1 MEDKQMTFNEKIKE
15 YKDHL
20 EALNEIDSLEVY
32 QWLIGLGKRL
42 NDNPLDKDKHTED
55 NRVSRCQYDL
65 FVDKE
70 DDKYKAW
77 SNAMIA
83 GGYAYI
89 LVDIFNSMTKD
100 ESEKITELENIEEK
114 EIDNEKNL
122 NNSTTK
128 KSIFDKWVDKFKE
141 FLDNA

>member
-1 MEDKQMTFNEKIKE
+1 MTFDEKIKE

-32 QWLIGLGKRL
+32 QWLIGLGKQL
-42 NDNPLDKDKHTED
+42 NDNPLGEDKHTED

-70 DDKYKAW
+70 DNKYKAW

-89 LVDIFNSMTKD
+89 LVDIFNSMTED
-100 ESEKITELENIEEK
+100 ETKKITVEDFKKMKLDEMLTMNRQTGFYQMIEMM
-114 EIDNEKNL
+114 L
-122 NNSTTK
+122 NKGK
-128 KSIFDKWVDKFKE
+128 K
-141 FLDNA
+141 

>member
-1 MEDKQMTFNEKIKE
+1 MTFDEKIKE

-32 QWLIGLGKRL
+32 QWLISLGKQL
-42 NDNPLDKDKHTED
+42 NDNPLSESKHTED

-100 ESEKITELENIEEK
+100 ETKKITVEDFKKMKLDEMLTMNRQTGFYQMIEMM
-114 EIDNEKNL
+114 L
-122 NNSTTK
+122 
-128 KSIFDKWVDKFKE
+128 DKGK
-141 FLDNA
+141 

>member
-1 MEDKQMTFNEKIKE
+1 MTFDEKINE

-20 EALNEIDSLEVY
+20 EALKEIDNLEVY
-32 QWLIGLGKRL
+32 QWLIGLGKQL
-42 NDNPLDKDKHTED
+42 SEDSLSKEKQTED

-65 FVDKE
+65 FVDRE
-70 DDKYKAW
+70 DNKFKAW

-100 ESEKITELENIEEK
+100 EAKKITVEDFKKMKLDEMLTMNRQTGFYQMIEMM
-114 EIDNEKNL
+114 L
-122 NNSTTK
+122 K
-128 KSIFDKWVDKFKE
+128 KV
-141 FLDNA
+141 A

>member
-1 MEDKQMTFNEKIKE
+1 MTFDEKIKE

-89 LVDIFNSMTKD
+89 LVDIFNSMTED
-100 ESEKITELENIEEK
+100 ETKKITVEDFKKMKLDEMLTMNRQTGFYQMIEMM
-114 EIDNEKNL
+114 L
-122 NNSTTK
+122 
-128 KSIFDKWVDKFKE
+128 DKGK
-141 FLDNA
+141 

>member
-1 MEDKQMTFNEKIKE
+1 MGETKMTFDEKIKE

-89 LVDIFNSMTKD
+89 LVDIFNSMTED
-100 ESEKITELENIEEK
+100 ETKKITVEDFKKMKLDEMLTMNRQTGFYQMIEMM
-114 EIDNEKNL
+114 L
-122 NNSTTK
+122 
-128 KSIFDKWVDKFKE
+128 DKGK
-141 FLDNA
+141 

>member
-1 MEDKQMTFNEKIKE
+1 MTFDEKIKE

-32 QWLIGLGKRL
+32 QWLISLGKQL
-42 NDNPLDKDKHTED
+42 NDNPLSESKHTED

-89 LVDIFNSMTKD
+89 LVDIFNSMTK
-100 ESEKITELENIEEK
+100 EETKKITVEDFKKMKLDEMLTMNRQTGFYQMIEMM
-114 EIDNEKNL
+114 L
-122 NNSTTK
+122 
-128 KSIFDKWVDKFKE
+128 DKGK
-141 FLDNA
+141 

>member
-89 LVDIFNSMTKD
+89 LVDIFNVMTKV
-100 ESEKITELENIEEK
+100 ESEKITVEDFKKMKLDEMLTMNRQTGFYQMIEMM
-114 EIDNEKNL
+114 L
-122 NNSTTK
+122 NKGK
-128 KSIFDKWVDKFKE
+128 K
-141 FLDNA
+141 

>member
-1 MEDKQMTFNEKIKE
+1 MTFDKKINE

-20 EALNEIDSLEVY
+20 EALKEIDNLEVY
-32 QWLIGLGKRL
+32 QWLIGLGKQL
-42 NDNPLDKDKHTED
+42 SEDSLSKEKQTED

-65 FVDKE
+65 FVDRE
-70 DDKYKAW
+70 DDKFKAW

-100 ESEKITELENIEEK
+100 EAKKITVEDFKKMKLDEMLTMNRQTGFYQMIEMM
-114 EIDNEKNL
+114 L
-122 NNSTTK
+122 K
-128 KSIFDKWVDKFKE
+128 KV
-141 FLDNA
+141 A

>member
-1 MEDKQMTFNEKIKE
+1 MTFDEKIKE

-32 QWLIGLGKRL
+32 QWLISLGKQL
-42 NDNPLDKDKHTED
+42 NDNPLSESKHTED

-89 LVDIFNSMTKD
+89 LDDIYNSMTKD
-100 ESEKITELENIEEK
+100 ETKKITVEDFKKMKLDEMLTMNRQTGFYQMIEMM
-114 EIDNEKNL
+114 L
-122 NNSTTK
+122 
-128 KSIFDKWVDKFKE
+128 DKGK
-141 FLDNA
+141 

>member
-1 MEDKQMTFNEKIKE
+1 MEDKQMTFDEKIKE

-20 EALNEIDSLEVY
+20 QALNEIDSLEVY
-32 QWLIGLGKRL
+32 QWLISLGKKL
-42 NDNPLDKDKHTED
+42 NDNPLSDDRHTEE

-70 DDKYKAW
+70 DDKYRAW

-89 LVDIFNSMTKD
+89 LVDIFNAMTKD
-100 ESEKITELENIEEK
+100 ESEKITVEDFKKMKLDEMLTMNRQTGFYQMIEMM
-114 EIDNEKNL
+114 L
-122 NNSTTK
+122 NK
-128 KSIFDKWVDKFKE
+128 GK
-141 FLDNA
+141 

>member
-32 QWLIGLGKRL
+32 QWLISLGKQL
-42 NDNPLDKDKHTED
+42 NDNPLSDNKHTEE

-70 DDKYKAW
+70 DDKFRAW

-100 ESEKITELENIEEK
+100 ESEKITVEDFKKMKLDEMLTMNRQTGFYQMIEMM
-114 EIDNEKNL
+114 L
-122 NNSTTK
+122 NKGK
-128 KSIFDKWVDKFKE
+128 K
-141 FLDNA
+141 

>member
-1 MEDKQMTFNEKIKE
+1 MTFDEKIKE

-20 EALNEIDSLEVY
+20 ETLKEIDSLEVY
-32 QWLIGLGKRL
+32 QWLIGLGKEL
-42 NDNPLDKDKHTED
+42 NNDPLSKQNHTED

-70 DDKYKAW
+70 DNKFKAW

-89 LVDIFNSMTKD
+89 LVDIFNSMTED
-100 ESEKITELENIEEK
+100 EAKKITVADFKKMKLDEMLTMNRQTGFYQMIEMM
-114 EIDNEKNL
+114 L
-122 NNSTTK
+122 NK
-128 KSIFDKWVDKFKE
+128 GK
-141 FLDNA
+141 

>member
-1 MEDKQMTFNEKIKE
+1 MTFDEKIKE

-32 QWLIGLGKRL
+32 QWLISLGKQL
-42 NDNPLDKDKHTED
+42 NDNPLSESKHTED

-89 LVDIFNSMTKD
+89 LVDIFNSMTED
-100 ESEKITELENIEEK
+100 ETKKITVEDFKKMKLDEMLTMNRQTGFYQMIEMM
-114 EIDNEKNL
+114 L
-122 NNSTTK
+122 NK
-128 KSIFDKWVDKFKE
+128 GK
-141 FLDNA
+141 